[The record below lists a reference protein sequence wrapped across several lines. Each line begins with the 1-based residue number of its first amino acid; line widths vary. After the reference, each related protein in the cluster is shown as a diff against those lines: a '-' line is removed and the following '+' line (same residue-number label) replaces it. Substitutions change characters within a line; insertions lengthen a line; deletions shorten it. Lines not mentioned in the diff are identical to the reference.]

1 MNKQLINAS
10 LIFGLLGTI
19 NFVYSVFTCDF
30 ASALP
35 SMLFASF
42 WLILACKSET
52 ENK

>member
-1 MNKQLINAS
+1 MNNKLINAS

-19 NFVYSVFTCDF
+19 VFVYSVLTCDF

-42 WLILACKSET
+42 WIILACKSET
-52 ENK
+52 QNK